1 MLIVDDNVDA
11 AKMLAMLLKIAG
23 QRVFVEHQPS
33 HGLEL
38 AREVRPDVCLLDIG
52 LPGMD
57 GNELARLLRAQPETS
72 KAVLIAVT
80 GYSQET
86 GGASI
91 GPEFAHHM
99 VKPIESGK
107 LLALLRQVGTRH

>member
-1 MLIVDDNVDA
+1 
-11 AKMLAMLLKIAG
+11 
-23 QRVFVEHQPS
+23 
-33 HGLEL
+33 
-38 AREVRPDVCLLDIG
+38 
-52 LPGMD
+52 MD
-57 GNELARLLRAQPETS
+57 GNELARRLRAQPETS

-91 GPEFAHHM
+91 GPEFDHHM

-107 LLALLRQVGTRH
+107 LLALLRQIGTKRR